1 MLTCEPV
8 SQLTFFLFQV
18 KNSKFGGGSTFLVR
32 SGGLPNHSTWHL
44 STCENFLVTHQS
56 LLPTLKLLQL
66 DQAAWTG
73 TQPEKFSIYLMME
86 VMVECLGMNWSREKK
101 LFISRGAFGDGGR
114 WKTAGQSSSQSRQP
128 SLPSASLNRWP
139 SPQIRFECKIVRVQG
154 LCRVLVKRY
163 IAQFFKG
170 RSLGNKLN

>member
-1 MLTCEPV
+1 MWTSV
-8 SQLTFFLFQV
+8 STHVFLVSGEKLKVWRRVNFPGEVGWSPQPLDLTFVNLW
-18 KNSKFGGGSTFLVR
+18 K
-32 SGGLPNHSTWHL
+32 L
-44 STCENFLVTHQS
+44 SCDTSISSSN
-56 LLPTLKLLQL
+56 LKLLQL

-101 LFISRGAFGDGGR
+101 LFISKGAFGDGGR